1 MKQDSRSEKIK
12 TIYGAALNEIARC
25 KDEYVVRP
33 SVDFTRNRKLS
44 FKETIS
50 AIVAMGGQSI
60 KKELYDMYP
69 DIDRRM
75 STSAFVQ
82 ARGKIKPE
90 AIRDTFYKFN
100 SFSRK
105 YDDKKYKGYHLFAVD
120 GSDINIAYNEDSDT
134 FCPNGCNKGFNQFH
148 LNSLYDLCNK
158 TFLDVVIQPMMKEN
172 EVKAAQT
179 MVKRNTFP
187 ENSILIADRG
197 YIGFNFLETINRTPN
212 LDYLI
217 RVKSNFCKEV
227 SELPLTECD
236 VDRIKELRTTQTN
249 EDKRA
254 FAGGKAQYIS
264 GPSKRNK
271 AKKESAWEYGS
282 PYRIK
287 LRIVRFLL
295 STGEYETIVTS
306 LDKEQFPL
314 TKIKELYRMRWGV
327 EISFR
332 ELKYAMGLVNLHA
345 KREDFVVQEIYARL
359 IGYNFAMRI
368 AMGIPL
374 TSPKGNKHS
383 YCINF
388 NYAMYICRLF
398 LWQTER
404 ASIDTDIAACIEPHR
419 PGRADTRNVKTKT
432 FIPFVYRVA

>member
-12 TIYGAALNEIARC
+12 TIYSAALNEIERR

-33 SVDFTRNRKLS
+33 GVDFTRNRKLS

-50 AIVAMGGQSI
+50 VIVAMGGQSI
-60 KKELYDMYP
+60 KKELFAMYP
-69 DIDRRM
+69 DIDKRM

-90 AIRDTFYKFN
+90 AIRDVFEKFN
-100 SFSRK
+100 SFSKK
-105 YDDKKYKGYHLFAVD
+105 YDDKTYMGSHLYAVD
-120 GSDINIAYNEDSDT
+120 GSDINIAYNENSDT
-134 FCPNGCNKGFNQFH
+134 FCPNGGNKGFNQFH
-148 LNSLYDLCNK
+148 LNSLYDVCNK
-158 TFLDVVIQPMMKEN
+158 TFLDVEIQPMMKEN

-179 MVKRNTFP
+179 MVKRNNFP
-187 ENSILIADRG
+187 ESSILIADRG

-254 FAGGKAQYIS
+254 FAEGKAQYIS
-264 GPSKRNK
+264 GPSKYNK
-271 AKKESAWEYGS
+271 AKKGSAWEYGS
-282 PYRIK
+282 PYRMK
-287 LRIVRFLL
+287 LRIVRFPLP
-295 STGEYETIVTS
+295 TGEYETIVTS
-306 LDKEQFPL
+306 LDREQFPL
-314 TKIKELYRMRWGV
+314 PKIKELYRMRWGI

-345 KREDFVVQEIYARL
+345 KREDFVIQEIYARL
-359 IGYNFAMRI
+359 VGYNFAMRVS
-368 AMGIPL
+368 MGIQL
-374 TSPKGNKHS
+374 TAPTENTLE
-383 YCINF
+383 YRINF
-388 NYAMYICRLF
+388 TYAMHICRLY
-398 LWQTER
+398 LWGSNRGPIEQ
-404 ASIDTDIAACIEPHR
+404 DISACIEAYR
-419 PGRADTRNVKTKT
+419 PGRADTRKVKTKS